1 MTNDSKEKLDM
12 LKHDTKD
19 TIDEAKQRAQAAG
32 EKVKRGVEG
41 DAMPMGERIVSNVKE
56 SLHNAA
62 ADIDA
67 AKRDIRHEAKKADD
81 KV

>member
-1 MTNDSKEKLDM
+1 MANDSKEKVDT

-19 TIDEAKQRAQAAG
+19 TVDEAKNRAQAAG
-32 EKVKRGVEG
+32 EHLKRNLSG
-41 DAMPMGERIVSNVKE
+41 DSMPLGERIASNVKE
-56 SLHNAA
+56 VAHNTK

-67 AKRDIRHEAKKADD
+67 AKRDVRHGANTDD

>member
-1 MTNDSKEKLDM
+1 MANDSKEKLNT

-19 TIDEAKQRAQAAG
+19 AVDEVKQRAQAAG
-32 EKVKRGVEG
+32 EHLKRDVAG
-41 DAMPMGERIVSNVKE
+41 DAMPLGDRIVSNVKE
-56 SLHNAA
+56 VGHKAA

-67 AKRDIRHEAKKADD
+67 AKRDVRHGATDPDD

>member
-1 MTNDSKEKLDM
+1 MANDSAEQLNT

-19 TIDEAKQRAQAAG
+19 TIDEATNRAQAGG
-32 EKVKRGVEG
+32 EKLKRGVEG
-41 DAMPMGERIVSNVKE
+41 DSMPMGDRIVSNVKE
-56 SLHNAA
+56 TLHNTA

-67 AKRDIRHEAKKADD
+67 AKRDVRHGAGKADD

>member
-1 MTNDSKEKLDM
+1 MANDSKEKLDT
-12 LKHDTKD
+12 LKHDTED

-32 EKVKRGVEG
+32 EALKRGVEG
-41 DAMPMGERIVSNVKE
+41 DAMPMGDRIVSNVKE
-56 SLHNAA
+56 TLHNAA

-67 AKRDIRHEAKKADD
+67 AKRDVRHGAADADD